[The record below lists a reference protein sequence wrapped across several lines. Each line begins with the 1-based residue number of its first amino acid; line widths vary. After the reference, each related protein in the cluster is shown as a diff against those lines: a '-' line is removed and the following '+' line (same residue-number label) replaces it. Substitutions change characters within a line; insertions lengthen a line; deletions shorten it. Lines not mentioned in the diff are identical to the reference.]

1 MSPPDGGLVFSDFQ
15 GKEGMHMWGMILGT
29 ALALALAAVVY
40 LAVCFHRFS
49 FIRGLER
56 KSRLLSWG
64 AALLPLALLG
74 LFALINVT
82 ALIVVLLHLMAAFL
96 LCALAAFLIRKLGG
110 RDLPYDLRGA
120 AAIVLTAVYL
130 GVGWYMAHHVFE
142 TDYRLESTKLKND
155 VRVVLLADAHLGIT
169 LDGADFAREM
179 ERVQA
184 LAPDAVVLVGD
195 FVDDDSSREDMLAA
209 SRALGELKT
218 TYGVY
223 FVYGNHDE
231 GYYRFRNF
239 DGAELR
245 AELEKNGVIVL
256 EDESVPL
263 GDDLVLIG
271 RRDRSDRS
279 RASIAALTEGLD
291 PDLFTLVL
299 DHQPNDYA
307 AEAEAGVDLVL
318 SGHTHGGHVF
328 PAGQIGLLM
337 GANDA
342 LYGLERRG
350 GTDFIVTSGISGWA
364 IPFKTGCRSEFAVID
379 LAAG

>member
-1 MSPPDGGLVFSDFQ
+1 
-15 GKEGMHMWGMILGT
+15 MWGMILGT

-40 LAVCFHRFS
+40 LVVCFHRFS
-49 FIRGLER
+49 FIKGLAQ
-56 KSRLLSWG
+56 KSRLLSWL
-64 AALLPLALLG
+64 AALLPVALLG
-74 LFALINVT
+74 GFALINVT
-82 ALIVVLLHLMAAFL
+82 ALIVVLLHLTAAFL
-96 LCALAAFLIRKLGG
+96 LCALAAFLIRKLAG

-120 AAIVLTAVYL
+120 AAIALTAVYL
-130 GVGWYMAHHVFE
+130 GVGWYMAHHIFE
-142 TDYRLESTKLKND
+142 TDYRIESAKLKND
-155 VRVVLLADAHLGIT
+155 MRAVRLADAHLGIT
-169 LDGADFAREM
+169 LDGEDFAREM
-179 ERVQA
+179 RRVQA

-195 FVDDDSSREDMLAA
+195 FVDDDSERLDMIEAC
-209 SRALGELKT
+209 RALGELDT
-218 TYGVY
+218 AYGVY
-223 FVYGNHDE
+223 YIYGNHDE

-239 DGAELR
+239 DGTELR

-263 GDDLVLIG
+263 GDSLVLIG
-271 RRDRSDRS
+271 RRDRSDRG
-279 RASIAALTEGLD
+279 RANIAALTEGLD
-291 PDLFTLVL
+291 PEAFTLVL

-307 AEAEAGVDLVL
+307 AEAGAGVDLVL

-350 GTDFIVTSGISGWA
+350 NTDFIVTSGISGWA
-364 IPFKTGCRSEFAVID
+364 IPFKTGCRSEFVVID

>member
-1 MSPPDGGLVFSDFQ
+1 
-15 GKEGMHMWGMILGT
+15 MILGT
-29 ALALALAAVVY
+29 ALALSLAALVY

-49 FIRGLER
+49 FIKGLEQ
-56 KSRLLSWG
+56 KSRLLSWL
-64 AALLPLALLG
+64 AALAPLALLG
-74 LFALINVT
+74 CFALINVT
-82 ALIVVLLHLMAAFL
+82 ALVVVLLHLMAAFL
-96 LCALAAFLIRKLGG
+96 LCALAAFLIRRLAG

-120 AAIVLTAVYL
+120 AAIALTAVYL

-142 TDYRLESTKLKND
+142 TDYRLESAKLKND
-155 VRVVLLADAHLGIT
+155 MRVVMLADSHLGIT

-184 LAPDAVVLVGD
+184 FSPDTVVLVGD
-195 FVDDDSSREDMLAA
+195 FVDDDSSRDDMIAA
-209 SRALGELKT
+209 CRALGELET
-218 TYGVY
+218 PYGVY

-245 AELEKNGVIVL
+245 AELEKNGVVVL
-256 EDESVPL
+256 EDESVL
-263 GDDLVLIG
+263 LNDSLYLIG
-271 RRDRSDRS
+271 RQDRSNRL
-279 RASIAALTEGLD
+279 RAGIAALTEGLD
-291 PDLFTLVL
+291 PEKYMLVL

-307 AEAEAGVDLVL
+307 NEAAAGVDLVL

-350 GTDFIVTSGISGWA
+350 NTDFIVTSGISGWA
-364 IPFKTGCRSEFAVID
+364 IPFKTGCRSEFVVID
-379 LAAG
+379 LIGA

>member
-1 MSPPDGGLVFSDFQ
+1 
-15 GKEGMHMWGMILGT
+15 MWGMILGT

-56 KSRLLSWG
+56 KSRLLSWL
-64 AALLPLALLG
+64 AALAPIALLG
-74 LFALINVT
+74 CFALINVT
-82 ALIVVLLHLMAAFL
+82 ALVVVLLHLMAAFL
-96 LCALAAFLIRKLGG
+96 LCALAAFLIRRLAG
-110 RDLPYDLRGA
+110 REVPYDLRGA
-120 AAIVLTAVYL
+120 AAIALTAVYL

-142 TDYRLESTKLKND
+142 TDYRLESAKLKSD
-155 VRVVLLADAHLGIT
+155 MRVVMLADAHLGIT

-195 FVDDDSSREDMLAA
+195 FVDDDSEREDMVAA
-209 SRALGELKT
+209 CRALGGLET
-218 TYGVY
+218 PYGVY

-245 AELEKNGVIVL
+245 AELEKNGVTVL

-263 GDDLVLIG
+263 GDSLMLIG
-271 RRDRSDRS
+271 RRDRSDRG

-291 PDLFTLVL
+291 PALFTLVL

-307 AEAEAGVDLVL
+307 AEAEAGVDLVV
-318 SGHTHGGHVF
+318 SGHTHGGHIF
-328 PAGQIGLLM
+328 PSGQIGLLM

-342 LYGLERRG
+342 IYGLERRG
-350 GTDFIVTSGISGWA
+350 NTDFIVTSGISGWA
-364 IPFKTGCRSEFAVID
+364 IPFKTGCRSEFVVID
-379 LAAG
+379 LAAA